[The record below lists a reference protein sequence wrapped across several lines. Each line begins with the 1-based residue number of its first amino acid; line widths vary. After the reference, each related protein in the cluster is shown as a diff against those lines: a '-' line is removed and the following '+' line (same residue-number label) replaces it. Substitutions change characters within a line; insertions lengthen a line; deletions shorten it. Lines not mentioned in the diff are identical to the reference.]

1 MTSRASLS
9 EKGSPSRWSKIQ
21 SIFSGSGTKG
31 QPTRFP
37 KCSGSDVYKPKLS
50 RPGSPPLEKRTDPWG
65 FATNPCTECKT
76 GTVSR
81 YTAGSDWR
89 DEDDD
94 PSKPRPPS
102 PAYHSMCPSCS
113 KKAGSDASSS
123 CSEELLLKGPTH
135 PVDLGSLS
143 TTGTDRQGHPTTE
156 NRPSAS
162 SDSQQPKSGLS
173 SPSLPTATGINH

>member
-1 MTSRASLS
+1 MTSRASFF
-9 EKGSPSRWSKIQ
+9 EKGSPSRWAKIR
-21 SIFSGSGTKG
+21 SILSGSGTKG
-31 QPTRFP
+31 QPISSAQS
-37 KCSGSDVYKPKLS
+37 SGSDVRKHKLY

-113 KKAGSDASSS
+113 RRVRSDGSSS
-123 CSEELLLKGPTH
+123 CSLESLLEGPTH
-135 PVDLGSLS
+135 PVDLSPMS
-143 TTGTDRQGHPTTE
+143 TTGRDSESHPTTE

-173 SPSLPTATGINH
+173 SLFLPTATGVTY